1 MSGMSRRVLLKAGG
15 AMACSMWAARAT
27 LAATDGSAKHNAP
40 NATLAGTITF
50 GGDMTVNRIGFGA
63 MRIAPGE
70 TQGRADPTVE
80 EAVRVLR
87 RAVELG
93 VNFID
98 TADVY
103 GKGQGEERIRKAL
116 HPYAKGVVIATKGG
130 WLRPSMDPSAW
141 DGSPRYLRQACE
153 ASLKRLG
160 LERIDLYQ
168 YHIPDP
174 KVPFEDSIGALA
186 RLREEGKIRH
196 IGVSN
201 VTLDQLERARKV
213 TQIVSVQNRYNVAY
227 RASEEIVRY
236 CEAEGLVFI
245 PWAPLAREM
254 PGGEPPGPAN
264 NPAFDPPAGYQ
275 ERMATTEQQHGLNK
289 YQGGIAWLLSHSKQ
303 ILPIPGTTSVEHLE
317 ENIAAATVRYSPQE
331 LKAIG

>member
-1 MSGMSRRVLLKAGG
+1 MSGMSRRSLLKTGG
-15 AMACSMWAARAT
+15 AVACSLMAARVTTA
-27 LAATDGSAKHNAP
+27 LAAADAQAKP
-40 NATLAGTITF
+40 NAANAGTIMV
-50 GGDMTVNRIGFGA
+50 GDMKVNRIGFGA

-70 TQGRADPTVE
+70 TEGRPDPTVE
-80 EAVRVLR
+80 EATRALR
-87 RAVELG
+87 GAVELG

-103 GKGQGEERIRKAL
+103 GKGQGEERIREAL
-116 HPYAKGVVIATKGG
+116 YPYPKGVVIATKGG

-141 DGSPRYLRQACE
+141 DGSPKYLRQACE
-153 ASLKRLG
+153 NSLKRLR

-174 KVPFEDSIGALA
+174 KVPYEDSIGTLA
-186 RLREEGKIRH
+186 RLRDEGKIRH

-201 VTLDQLERARKV
+201 VTLEQLKRARKV
-213 TQIVSVQNRYNVAY
+213 TQIVSVQNRYNLAY

-245 PWAPLAREM
+245 PWAPLARQT
-254 PGGEPPGPAN
+254 GGQPPGPPS
-264 NPAFDPPAGYQ
+264 NPAFDPPAGFE
-275 ERMATTEQQHGLNK
+275 ERLAQIEKKHGLNK
-289 YQGGIAWLLSHSKQ
+289 YQGGIAWLMSHSKQ
-303 ILPIPGTTSVEHLE
+303 ILPIPGTTSIEHLQ
-317 ENIAAATVRYSPQE
+317 ENVAAGAVRFSPQE